1 MFSVIFYYK
10 YLGKIL
16 CILLV
21 YGCELVNDNV
31 RNEQYK
37 VYTLHRYCMQT
48 VLTVC

>member
-1 MFSVIFYYK
+1 M
-10 YLGKIL
+10 L

-37 VYTLHRYCMQT
+37 VYTLYRYFM
-48 VLTVC
+48 